1 MSEPQDSIRPTP
13 GVKYRIWQKNNHQYL
28 IPVEKIQRLR
38 LLLPTSD
45 PKQDAFLNLHAIKI
59 ELLPS
64 ENPSDERGEDR
75 ENSTGAEADQG
86 NRGLPSPIQGILYQ
100 AVEHGGRLFFA
111 PIEEE
116 PSTDIRTRF
125 KGATDVVTGLASL
138 AVLVL
143 ALTVGTGEFGCVT
156 TYFENNKNVE
166 ECKGV
171 TTVKL
176 PM

>member
-1 MSEPQDSIRPTP
+1 MSEPQNSNRPTP
-13 GVKYRIWQKNNHQYL
+13 GVKYRIWQKNNYQYL

-45 PKQDAFLNLHAIKI
+45 PEQDAFLNLHAIKM

-75 ENSTGAEADQG
+75 GNSTGAEADQD
-86 NRGLPSPIQGILYQ
+86 NRGLQSPIQGILYQ
-100 AVEHGGRLFFA
+100 AAEHGGRLFLA

-125 KGATDVVTGLASL
+125 RGATDVVIVLASL
-138 AVLVL
+138 AALVL
-143 ALTVGTGEFGCVT
+143 AVMFGTGGIRPR
-156 TYFENNKNVE
+156 YD
-166 ECKGV
+166 
-171 TTVKL
+171 L
-176 PM
+176 L